1 MRGAGA
7 VDSVRH
13 GSVYRDSG
21 AGDIRPVCGVLSG
34 PGRAS
39 RFAGWSGKIDGMR
52 APFGAIRGHS
62 LYTPPLGADSV
73 IVDLGANRGEFALQM
88 SRRFGGRYYLV
99 EGNPELQESLRA
111 RTPFHVLPYAVAP
124 ADGPIRFNVA
134 KNDEGSSILALP
146 QTSVYDCTLERSVE
160 VPGKRLESILAEID
174 EPRIDVLKVDIEG
187 AEIEMLTTADPSR
200 LGAIGQITVE
210 FHGDS
215 IFGFGLHQEV
225 ERAIDRL
232 KGLGFVALNFSRPM
246 RTDVLFVSRA
256 AHGLSQPTGLWW
268 QLCYDH
274 ASHLVRRVRDHSSR

>member
-1 MRGAGA
+1 M
-7 VDSVRH
+7 
-13 GSVYRDSG
+13 
-21 AGDIRPVCGVLSG
+21 
-34 PGRAS
+34 
-39 RFAGWSGKIDGMR
+39 DGMP
-52 APFGAIRGHS
+52 APFDAIRGHS

-99 EGNPELQESLRA
+99 EGNPDLQDELRVQ
-111 RTPFHVLPYAVAP
+111 TPFHVLPYAIAP

-146 QTSVYDCTLERSVE
+146 ATSVYDCTLDRSVE
-160 VPGKRLESILAEID
+160 VAGKRLESILAEID
-174 EPRIDVLKVDIEG
+174 EPRVDLLKVDIEG
-187 AEIEMLTTADPSR
+187 AEIEMLTTANPTH
-200 LGAIGQITVE
+200 LQAIGQITVE

-215 IFGFGLHQEV
+215 VFGFGLHREV

-246 RTDVLFVSRA
+246 RTDVLFVNRA
-256 AHGLSQPTGLWW
+256 VHGLSQATGFWW

-274 ASHLVRRVRDHSSR
+274 GSHLVRRVREHSFR